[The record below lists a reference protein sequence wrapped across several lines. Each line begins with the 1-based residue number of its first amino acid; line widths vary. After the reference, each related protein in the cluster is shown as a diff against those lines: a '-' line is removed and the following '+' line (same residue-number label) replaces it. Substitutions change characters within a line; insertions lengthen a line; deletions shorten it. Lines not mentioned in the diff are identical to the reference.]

1 MKILPQAGTPVSP
14 GSCNTSDHVLK
25 GAARAAA
32 QAFADYGEKLGWGDE
47 PARLGY
53 AQQLETALRPLD
65 LPDQVAVL
73 DEFGL
78 RDHAA
83 ELDVWVPETWKT
95 AAAVHMNIVRLVPVV
110 GADGQFVR
118 KTDGQIS
125 QHFVV
130 QESISLPSALH
141 LLRHDPTTRDR
152 TARVRECEPGS
163 VGYKR
168 GKGGLVRLVPTLNL
182 PPQTPLAGVTAGHN
196 GMYHFDVD
204 QRLEG
209 LSDEELAAL
218 DDRLW
223 AHPNVTMLAV
233 SAGGVGRWVLI
244 HGPLADDPEDY
255 KAHNSAIIADLP
267 DDLKR
272 YFLDAQ
278 GHTSRTELN
287 GQRYG
292 AHDPNARLRD
302 PLPPPHP
309 RAGPAVEAQQ
319 VQAETTASDA
329 EEPPPSNGQHQ
340 DAWKWDLSPEAH
352 LERILAR
359 DGNFETTRHGHQAVR
374 FRCPGPGHTNGD
386 QTPSAE
392 AWLGKDKQGTLR
404 VALKCY
410 AGCPDKDIR
419 QGLDLPFGRR
429 PGSAPAPPTAGGSCG
444 AAGVT
449 PGIAVWPGLPLTAEN
464 AQDDANF
471 HRFIQDHAPS
481 LVVALQHDEPETL
494 ADIYAVTRSGRLD
507 RVRAQALLRETAY
520 RILDA
525 NRVQNTALTEDGNL
539 KLLENYKPVRDD
551 ARGLLKA
558 GGFDKLR
565 AVAQTVIDAL
575 KYSGKLPDGLV
586 VVAKDDV
593 DGNLRYFGSPNG
605 VWDLLTGLRVNPRE
619 ARQFFVAACIRD
631 AVHPTATHDWV
642 DAILPPLSALATDS
656 IEMYRARIIAY
667 VMTHRPNR
675 EFVLELCDAGSGKT
689 ACRNGLQYALRPY
702 VSGVNVD
709 CFLTNRFRA
718 TGGTAHNGYLFRFG
732 PPARLL
738 FMPEFGVKEGT
749 HMDLELL
756 NKATGG
762 EAAVEARQISKKI
775 SDVAPT
781 ASLWIQGN
789 KPKGGTDPLSIAK
802 DDDDVSR
809 GIRDRARVL
818 HRDRI
823 PDADQM
829 DDYKDAGRDLPDF
842 RQAVVARVMEY
853 CVRWGRDR
861 FPEDIPSV
869 RDAQAAAIEDARP
882 LFLKEFIP
890 TIISREMPDVVPQPA
905 HSHLVYQEYLA
916 WNEANGEGKPQPQ
929 RAVTEA
935 VQKHHELEPGRK
947 GKLKGDIPGKRP
959 ETIFWDGWFLVPV
972 DTR

>member
-1 MKILPQAGTPVSP
+1 MTLAWDNLISKMSGDRDARVVS
-14 GSCNTSDHVLK
+14 
-25 GAARAAA
+25 
-32 QAFADYGEKLGWGDE
+32 
-47 PARLGY
+47 
-53 AQQLETALRPLD
+53 
-65 LPDQVAVL
+65 
-73 DEFGL
+73 
-78 RDHAA
+78 
-83 ELDVWVPETWKT
+83 
-95 AAAVHMNIVRLVPVV
+95 AAAVHVSIARLLPVIDADGKPV
-110 GADGQFVR
+110 IGADGRAV
-118 KTDGQIS
+118 
-125 QHFVV
+125 QHFVIKDRLNLHAV
-130 QESISLPSALH
+130 FH
-141 LLRHDPTTRDR
+141 LLRNDEH
-152 TARVRECEPGS
+152 ARLQTERVQAAEPGS
-163 VGYKR
+163 ADYGRFKM
-168 GKGGLVRLVPTLNL
+168 RLIRLIPSLDVPLGTL
-182 PPQTPLAGVTAGHN
+182 LAGVTDGHN
-196 GMYHFDVD
+196 GLYQFDVD
-204 QRLEG
+204 QHLEG
-209 LSDEELAAL
+209 LSAEGLAAVG
-218 DDRLW
+218 DKLW
-223 AHPNVTMLAV
+223 ELPEANLLAR
-233 SAGGVGRWVLI
+233 SAGGRGFWLMI
-244 HGPLADDPEDY
+244 HGPVAQDPQDY
-255 KAHNSAIIADLP
+255 KRHHQAILASLP
-267 DDLKR
+267 GDVLPFFLNDD
-272 YFLDAQ
+272 
-278 GHTSRTELN
+278 GHTSRTEMN
-287 GQRYG
+287 GQRFG
-292 AHDPNARLRD
+292 AHDPLVRLRD

-309 RAGPAVEAQQ
+309 GAGPAVEAQQ
-319 VQAETTASDA
+319 PQAATTAPNA

-340 DAWKWDLSPEAH
+340 DAWKWDITPEAH

-359 DGNFETTRHGHQAVR
+359 DGSAETTRHGQQAIQ

-386 QTPSAE
+386 QNPSAE
-392 AWLGKDKQGTLR
+392 AWLGKDKRGTPR

-410 AGCPDKDIR
+410 AGCPDRDIR

-449 PGIAVWPGLPLTAEN
+449 PGTAVWPGLPLTAEN

-471 HRFIQDHAPS
+471 RRFIQDHAPS
-481 LVVALQHDEPETL
+481 LVVALQYDEPEAL

-525 NRVQNTALTEDGNL
+525 NRVQNTGLTEDGNL
-539 KLLENYKPVRDD
+539 KLLQDYKPVRDD

-575 KYSGKLPDGLV
+575 EYSGELPYGLV

-593 DGNLRYFGSPNG
+593 DGNLRFFGAPNG
-605 VWDLLTGLRVNPRE
+605 VWDLLTGMPVDPQE
-619 ARQFFVAACIRD
+619 ARQYFVAACIRD
-631 AVHPTATHDWV
+631 AVDPSATHPWV
-642 DAILPPLSALATDS
+642 DDILPPLNALAADS

-689 ACRNGLQYALRPY
+689 AFRNALQYSLKPY
-702 VSGVNVD
+702 VAGINVD

-738 FMPEFGVKEGT
+738 FMQEFGVKEGT

-762 EAAVEARQISKKI
+762 EAAVEARQIAKKI

-789 KPKGGTDPLSIAK
+789 KPKSGTDPLSIAK

-809 GIRDRARVL
+809 GIRDRAKVL

-823 PDADQM
+823 PEGDQVE
-829 DDYKDAGRDLPDF
+829 DYKDAGRDFPEF

-853 CVRWGRDR
+853 CVRWGRDG

-882 LFLKEFIP
+882 LFLKEFVP
-890 TIISREMPDVVPQPA
+890 SIISRTMTDDDPQPA
-905 HSHLVYQEYLA
+905 HSYLVYQEYLA
-916 WNEANGEGKPQPQ
+916 WHEANGEGKPQPQ

-947 GKLKGDIPGKRP
+947 SKTNGTIPGKRP

-972 DTR
+972 DAR